1 MSATDI
7 PKTRIVRSDK
17 PESRN
22 TAPDQRNL
30 LSRAGG
36 VIRALRAYFSK
47 PGDWGVMLTVR
58 RCLIAFRLLVLYPT
72 ACAKVFNALSSP
84 KLFGLVRKAP
94 AILIKFLWTIYSNS
108 FSTDQRAQVVANHYE
123 FLQRRLYSGFLE
135 RIIDGRE
142 QLWHIDTGANA
153 LGLTIE
159 VMHGTHGEG
168 ELAIHFQVDGADIY
182 VLSFVIV
189 PAGLFRLEGDH
200 ALFIT
205 RLQGTR
211 GLADVV
217 KLATKAVGDVSPA
230 LVLVAA
236 VQGITKALGIRHV
249 VGISARAQ
257 ICTGGEQPVTQDF
270 LSAYDDFWASI
281 EGQRMPSGEFYF
293 PVPFPEKPLARIKQ
307 NHRQRVRIRR
317 AFRRVV
323 TLHVKAR
330 IECVREP

>member
-7 PKTRIVRSDK
+7 PKTRIVQSDK

-22 TAPDQRNL
+22 IAPDQRNL

-58 RCLIAFRLLVLYPT
+58 RCLIAVRLMVLYPA

-84 KLFGLVRKAP
+84 KLFRLVRKAP
-94 AILIKFLWTIYSNS
+94 AVLIKFLWTIYSNS
-108 FSTDQRAQVVANHYE
+108 LSTDQRAQVVANHYE
-123 FLQRRLYSGFLE
+123 FLQQRLSSGFLE

-142 QLWHIDTGANA
+142 QLWRIDTGANA
-153 LGLTIE
+153 LGISIE

-168 ELAIHFQVDGADIY
+168 ELAMHFQVDGADIY

-211 GLADVV
+211 GLADLV

-257 ICTGGEQPVTQDF
+257 ICTEGEPVTQDF
-270 LSAYDDFWASI
+270 LSAYDDFWTSI
-281 EGQRMPSGEFYF
+281 EGQIMPSGEFYF
-293 PVPFPEKPLARIKQ
+293 PVPFPEKPLSRIKQ

-317 AFRRVV
+317 AFRREV

-330 IECVREP
+330 MECVREP